1 MESTHPPELWQNLYV
16 VLGSSS
22 AALIGLLFIAT
33 SLHLDE
39 IISNPILRRRAYHN
53 MGYLLI
59 VFVDAVLI
67 LIPQSMLLLGTELA
81 AVNLFGMGIHLNI
94 AKTFVRHQKDYARGG
109 GRFGRWIIFFV
120 GFLLGLI
127 GSREIL
133 IGHLYWGIY
142 LVTASCLVLL
152 VMTVLNAW
160 SIMVG
165 VVGQLERSTK
175 TKQGTPRHSR

>member
-1 MESTHPPELWQNLYV
+1 MESAHQPELWQNLYV

-39 IISNPILRRRAYHN
+39 IISNPILRTRAYHN

-59 VFVDAVLI
+59 AFVNAVLI
-67 LIPQSMLLLGTELA
+67 LIPQSMLMLGTELA
-81 AVNLFGMGIHLNI
+81 AVNLFGMGIHLRI
-94 AKTFVRHQKDYARGG
+94 ANEFLRNQKDYARGG

-120 GFLLGLI
+120 GFLLGLV
-127 GSREIL
+127 GSGAVL

-165 VVGQLERSTK
+165 VVGQLERTTK
-175 TKQGTPRHSR
+175 TKRATTRHFR

>member
-1 MESTHPPELWQNLYV
+1 MGGYMESAYQPELWQNLWV

-39 IISNPILRRRAYHN
+39 IVSNPILRTRAYHN

-59 VFVDAVLI
+59 AFVDVVVI
-67 LIPQSMLLLGTELA
+67 LIPQSTRMLGAELA
-81 AVNLFGMGIHLNI
+81 IINLFGMGIHLSI
-94 AKTFVRHQKDYARGG
+94 ANTFLKNMKDYARGG
-109 GRFGRWIIFFV
+109 GKFARWIVFFV
-120 GFLLGLI
+120 GFLLGLV
-127 GSREIL
+127 GTGAVL
-133 IGHLYWGIY
+133 IGHLYWGVF
-142 LVTASCLVLL
+142 LVTGSCLVLI

-175 TKQGTPRHSR
+175 RSTRS